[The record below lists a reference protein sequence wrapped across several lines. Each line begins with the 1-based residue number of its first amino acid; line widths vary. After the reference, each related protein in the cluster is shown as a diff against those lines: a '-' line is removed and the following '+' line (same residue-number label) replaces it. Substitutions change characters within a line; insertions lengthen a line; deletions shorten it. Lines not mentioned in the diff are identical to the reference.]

1 MVKSKILIVDDSASY
16 LSLVNG
22 ILSIDGYQILM
33 AKNLF
38 KAYKII
44 QDEMPDIILLDLLFP
59 QEHGFTILKKI
70 KSNIQYK
77 KIPVI
82 IISGDNNPATIKKA
96 FEYGATDFLAKP
108 LNLQDLRN
116 KIYNLIKNEL
126 TKNNQL

>member
-22 ILSIDGYQILM
+22 ILSIDGYHILT

-59 QEHGFTILKKI
+59 HEHGFTILKKI
-70 KSNIQYK
+70 KSNNQYK
-77 KIPVI
+77 NIPVI
-82 IISGDNNPATIKKA
+82 IISGDTNTTTIKKA
-96 FEYGATDFLAKP
+96 FELGATDFLAKP

-116 KIYNLIKNEL
+116 KIYNLMNNEL
-126 TKNNQL
+126 TKNN